1 MEKCIYKNKVL
12 VNDQNTSNY
21 KIDTNKIDKLDD
33 LFVIKGDKIAYKE
46 PYLYILEKKESQCN
60 NTTEQWQ
67 KWFTTSYYYLGNKD
81 GRRKIDE
88 NSKTRQI
95 NLCYKECSN
104 NSILNKDEICENVE
118 TFEKG
123 KYNNYLPYDPLA
135 IICILGSHSNNI
147 INHSNIL
154 KTTGT
159 SNIYDGNHIPEG
171 NYYHTIK
178 NAKID
183 NDNLK
188 INENIRNNILTD
200 IKVQTIKSVTN
211 TSNSPLKIIIDDTT
225 KAYKMLEKYIQD
237 TIENE
242 EQNELNIKTIIKNE
256 VNKFFILFDKRDELY
271 INYLK
276 KLKDG
281 TRYKRIEYA
290 KNVAEIIKNIE
301 GFNISTMIPN
311 STADNENIK
320 KYYLNY
326 LFQYC
331 IYIYF
336 DKKNIIPNRFLN
348 FGIYEKI
355 YLLTDRANPD
365 IAIVSQNTKP
375 KDIKTYNPI
384 SVKIETKEKNMF
396 DEYLNVYGLYISF
409 ITTYPIILIA
419 ILILFMI
426 IYILHLFNI
435 IYYLTFVINYIY
447 LIIIWLIY
455 ILIIAICCNSWI
467 IGGITYSI
475 AAIYNT
481 SKSLYTFV
489 SYVLYF
495 LKYFIIIYL
504 IYLVITNQI
513 NYIYDLIMFM
523 VDTIIVIGYSLL
535 ISAYNIIFNT
545 NTESIFIKIFIIYVI
560 IMSYIFYKVWFNF
573 DIDMILKIETK
584 TSTNDN
590 TTSTNDNT
598 TSTNDNTTSTNDNT
612 TSTASIKPISDPIS
626 EHRNINTILYS
637 DSVDAADIALQ
648 RVNLYKYKYFIN
660 LYEGAY
666 KFYTDKVSDLDKERE
681 KNYIYKNNTTEIYN
695 EDYKRDRRRI
705 EENRKTIANKNI
717 EKFDEFKKNIE
728 KEEEAKKA
736 KRAAEEELQKTR
748 DKLKELKIEKLKN
761 TFNKEKNS
769 FIEKEIEM
777 VKEKEKEDKQE
788 LDKIKEETERLRKLL
803 QKN

>member
-12 VNDQNTSNY
+12 VNVPNTSTY

-33 LFVIKGDKIAYKE
+33 LFVINDNKIAYKE
-46 PYLYILEKKESQCN
+46 PYLYILEKNESQCN

-88 NSKTRQI
+88 NAKTREI

-104 NSILNKDEICENVE
+104 NSILNKDEICENIE

-135 IICILGSHSNNI
+135 IICILGSHNSNI

-154 KTTGT
+154 ETTDIA
-159 SNIYDGNHIPEG
+159 NIYKGDYIPEG

-225 KAYKMLEKYIQD
+225 KAYNILEKYIED
-237 TIENE
+237 TFHNE

-281 TRYKRIEYA
+281 TRYKRIEYV

-311 STADNENIK
+311 STADNENKK

-331 IYIYF
+331 VYIYF

-348 FGIYEKI
+348 FGIYEKN

-365 IAIVSQNTKP
+365 IAIVSLNIKP
-375 KDIKTYNPI
+375 EVKTYNPI

-467 IGGITYSI
+467 IGGITSII

-523 VDTIIVIGYSLL
+523 VDTIVVIGYSLL

-545 NTESIFIKIFIIYVI
+545 NIESIFIKIFIIYVI

-590 TTSTNDNT
+590 TTST
-598 TSTNDNTTSTNDNT
+598 
-612 TSTASIKPISDPIS
+612 ASINPIS

-637 DSVDAADIALQ
+637 DSGDAVDIALQ

-666 KFYTDKVSDLDKERE
+666 KFYTDKVSYLDDERK
-681 KNYIYKNNTTEIYN
+681 KNYIYKNNPTEKDN
-695 EDYKRDRRRI
+695 SDYKRHKDGI
-705 EENRKTIANKNI
+705 EEYGNKIADKNI
-717 EKFDEFKKNIE
+717 EKFKKNIE
-728 KEEEAKKA
+728 KEEEAKKE
-736 KRAAEEELQKTR
+736 KRDAEEELQKTR

-761 TFNKEKNS
+761 TFNKENKS

>member
-12 VNDQNTSNY
+12 VNVPNTSTY

-33 LFVIKGDKIAYKE
+33 LFVINDNKIAYKE
-46 PYLYILEKKESQCN
+46 PYLYILEKNESQCN

-88 NSKTRQI
+88 NAKTREI

-104 NSILNKDEICENVE
+104 NSILNKDEICENIE

-147 INHSNIL
+147 INRGNIL
-154 KTTGT
+154 GTTDT
-159 SNIYDGNHIPEG
+159 ANIYEGNHTPEG
-171 NYYHTIK
+171 NYYHTIQNA

-183 NDNLK
+183 NYNLK
-188 INENIRNNILTD
+188 INGNIQNAILND
-200 IKVQTIKSVTN
+200 INGKIIKDLTEINSP
-211 TSNSPLKIIIDDTT
+211 NSPLKIIIVDTT
-225 KAYKMLEKYIQD
+225 KAYKILEKYIQD

-276 KLKDG
+276 KLKDN
-281 TRYKRIEYA
+281 THYKRIEYA

-311 STADNENIK
+311 SPNSPNSTADNENIK

-331 IYIYF
+331 VYIYF

-348 FGIYEKI
+348 FGIYEKN
-355 YLLTDRANPD
+355 YLLTGRTNPD
-365 IAIVSQNTKP
+365 IAIENKSTTQDK
-375 KDIKTYNPI
+375 IKTYNPI

-396 DEYLNVYGLYISF
+396 DEYLNVYELYISF

-419 ILILFMI
+419 ILILFMF
-426 IYILHLFNI
+426 IYILHKFNI

-467 IGGITYSI
+467 IGSITSII

-495 LKYFIIIYL
+495 LKYFIIIYF

-513 NYIYDLIMFM
+513 NHIYDLIMFM

-545 NTESIFIKIFIIYVI
+545 NTESILIKIFIIYVI

-573 DIDMILKIETK
+573 DIDMILDIKP
-584 TSTNDN
+584 
-590 TTSTNDNT
+590 
-598 TSTNDNTTSTNDNT
+598 TTSTNDNT
-612 TSTASIKPISDPIS
+612 TSTASIKPIS

-660 LYEGAY
+660 LYKGAY
-666 KFYTDKVSDLDKERE
+666 KFYTDKVSYLDKERE
-681 KNYIYKNNTTEIYN
+681 KNPTEIDN
-695 EDYKRDRRRI
+695 GDYKRHKDGI
-705 EENRKTIANKNI
+705 EEYGKAIADKNI
-717 EKFDEFKKNIE
+717 EKLEIFEKNIE
-728 KEEEAKKA
+728 DEKTAKEE
-736 KRAAEEELQKTR
+736 KRAAEEELQKNR

-761 TFNKEKNS
+761 TFNNEKKSIIKEKLKN
-769 FIEKEIEM
+769 IEEE
-777 VKEKEKEDKQE
+777 EKNRYQILENNKK
-788 LDKIKEETERLRKLL
+788 ETERLRILL

>member
-12 VNDQNTSNY
+12 VNVPNTSTY

-33 LFVIKGDKIAYKE
+33 LFVINDNKIAYKE
-46 PYLYILEKKESQCN
+46 PYLYILEKIESQCN

-88 NSKTRQI
+88 NAKTREI

-104 NSILNKDEICENVE
+104 NSILNKDEICENIE

-135 IICILGSHSNNI
+135 IICILGSHNSNI

-154 KTTGT
+154 ETTDIA
-159 SNIYDGNHIPEG
+159 NIYKGDYIPEG

-188 INENIRNNILTD
+188 INENIRNAILSD
-200 IKVQTIKSVTN
+200 IKAKTINGITE
-211 TSNSPLKIIIDDTT
+211 TNSPLKIIIVDTT
-225 KAYKMLEKYIQD
+225 KAYKILEKYIED
-237 TIENE
+237 TIQNE

-281 TRYKRIEYA
+281 THYKRIEYA

-301 GFNISTMIPN
+301 GFNEKNMTPDSTYKI
-311 STADNENIK
+311 

-331 IYIYF
+331 VYIYF

-348 FGIYEKI
+348 FGIYEKN

-365 IAIVSQNTKP
+365 IAIVSLNIKP
-375 KDIKTYNPI
+375 EVKTYNPI

-467 IGGITYSI
+467 IGGITSII

-523 VDTIIVIGYSLL
+523 VDTIVVIGYSLL

-545 NTESIFIKIFIIYVI
+545 NTESILIKIFIIYVI

-573 DIDMILKIETK
+573 DIDMILKIET
-584 TSTNDN
+584 
-590 TTSTNDNT
+590 
-598 TSTNDNTTSTNDNT
+598 TTSTNDNT
-612 TSTASIKPISDPIS
+612 TSTASINPIS

-637 DSVDAADIALQ
+637 DSGDAVDIALQ

-666 KFYTDKVSDLDKERE
+666 KFYTDKVSYLDDERK
-681 KNYIYKNNTTEIYN
+681 KNYIYKNNPTEKDN
-695 EDYKRDRRRI
+695 SDYKRHKDGI
-705 EENRKTIANKNI
+705 EEYGNKIADKNI
-717 EKFDEFKKNIE
+717 EKFKKNIE
-728 KEEEAKKA
+728 KEEEAKKE
-736 KRAAEEELQKTR
+736 KRDAEEELQKTR

-761 TFNKEKNS
+761 TFNKENKS

-777 VKEKEKEDKQE
+777 VKEKEKEDKQK
-788 LDKIKEETERLRKLL
+788 LDKMKEETERLRKLL

>member
-12 VNDQNTSNY
+12 VNVPNTSTY

-88 NSKTRQI
+88 NAKTREI

-104 NSILNKDEICENVE
+104 NSILNKDEICENIE

-135 IICILGSHSNNI
+135 IICILGSHNSNI

-154 KTTGT
+154 ETTDIA
-159 SNIYDGNHIPEG
+159 NIYKGDYIPEG

-188 INENIRNNILTD
+188 INENIRNAILSD
-200 IKVQTIKSVTN
+200 IKAKTINGITE
-211 TSNSPLKIIIDDTT
+211 TNSPLKIIIVDTT
-225 KAYKMLEKYIQD
+225 KAYKILEKYIED
-237 TIENE
+237 TIQNE

-281 TRYKRIEYA
+281 THYKRIEYA

-301 GFNISTMIPN
+301 GFNEKNMTPDSTYKI
-311 STADNENIK
+311 

-331 IYIYF
+331 VYIYF

-348 FGIYEKI
+348 FGIYEKN

-365 IAIVSQNTKP
+365 IAIVSLNIKP
-375 KDIKTYNPI
+375 EVKTYNPI

-523 VDTIIVIGYSLL
+523 VDTIVVIGYSLL

-545 NTESIFIKIFIIYVI
+545 NTESILIKIFIIYVI

-573 DIDMILKIETK
+573 DIDMILKIET
-584 TSTNDN
+584 
-590 TTSTNDNT
+590 
-598 TSTNDNTTSTNDNT
+598 TTSTNDNT
-612 TSTASIKPISDPIS
+612 TSTASINPIS

-666 KFYTDKVSDLDKERE
+666 KFYTDKVSDLDKERRNNYKINPKEIDNE
-681 KNYIYKNNTTEIYN
+681 KYIGHIIE
-695 EDYKRDRRRI
+695 I
-705 EENRKTIANKNI
+705 EENRKAIAQNNIIKLNEFEKNI
-717 EKFDEFKKNIE
+717 EDEKT
-728 KEEEAKKA
+728 AKKE
-736 KRAAEEELQKTR
+736 KRDAEEELQKTR
-748 DKLKELKIEKLKN
+748 DKLKELKIEKY
-761 TFNKEKNS
+761 F
-769 FIEKEIEM
+769 
-777 VKEKEKEDKQE
+777 
-788 LDKIKEETERLRKLL
+788 
-803 QKN
+803 

>member
-1 MEKCIYKNKVL
+1 MEKCIYNNKVL
-12 VNDQNTSNY
+12 VNGPNTSTY

-46 PYLYILEKKESQCN
+46 PDLYILEKKGSQCN

-88 NSKTRQI
+88 NAKTRQI

-225 KAYKMLEKYIQD
+225 KAYNILEKYIED
-237 TIENE
+237 TFHNE

-256 VNKFFILFDKRDELY
+256 VNKFYILFDKRDELY

-281 TRYKRIEYA
+281 TRYKRIEYV

-311 STADNENIK
+311 STADNENKK

-331 IYIYF
+331 VYIYF

-348 FGIYEKI
+348 FGIYEKN

-365 IAIVSQNTKP
+365 IAIVSLNIKP
-375 KDIKTYNPI
+375 EVKTYNPI

-523 VDTIIVIGYSLL
+523 VDTIVVIGYSLL

-545 NTESIFIKIFIIYVI
+545 NIESIFIKIFIIYVI

-573 DIDMILKIETK
+573 DIDMILNIEPT

-598 TSTNDNTTSTNDNT
+598 TSTNDNTTSTN
-612 TSTASIKPISDPIS
+612 SIKPISDPIS

-666 KFYTDKVSDLDKERE
+666 KFYTDKVSDLDKERRNNYKINPKEIDNE
-681 KNYIYKNNTTEIYN
+681 KYIGHIIE
-695 EDYKRDRRRI
+695 I
-705 EENRKTIANKNI
+705 EENRKAIAQNNIIKLNEFEKNI
-717 EKFDEFKKNIE
+717 EDEKT
-728 KEEEAKKA
+728 AKKE
-736 KRAAEEELQKTR
+736 KRDAEEELQKTR

-761 TFNKEKNS
+761 TFNKENKS

>member
-1 MEKCIYKNKVL
+1 MEKCIYNNKVL
-12 VNDQNTSNY
+12 VNGPNTSTY

-46 PYLYILEKKESQCN
+46 PDLYILEKKGSQCN

-88 NSKTRQI
+88 NAKTRQI

-104 NSILNKDEICENVE
+104 NSILNKDELCENVE

-188 INENIRNNILTD
+188 INENIRNAILSD
-200 IKVQTIKSVTN
+200 IKAKTINGITE
-211 TSNSPLKIIIDDTT
+211 TNSPLKIIIVDTT
-225 KAYKMLEKYIQD
+225 KAYKILEKYIED
-237 TIENE
+237 TIQNE

-281 TRYKRIEYA
+281 THYKRIEYA

-301 GFNISTMIPN
+301 GFNEKTMKPN
-311 STADNENIK
+311 STDLKDQI

-331 IYIYF
+331 VYIYF

-348 FGIYEKI
+348 FGIYEKN

-365 IAIVSQNTKP
+365 IAIVSLNIKP
-375 KDIKTYNPI
+375 EVKTYNPI

-467 IGGITYSI
+467 IGGITSII

-495 LKYFIIIYL
+495 LKYFIIIYF

-523 VDTIIVIGYSLL
+523 VDTIVVIGYSLL

-545 NTESIFIKIFIIYVI
+545 NIESIFIKIFIIYVI

-598 TSTNDNTTSTNDNT
+598 TSTNDNTTST
-612 TSTASIKPISDPIS
+612 ASINPIS

-666 KFYTDKVSDLDKERE
+666 KFYTDKVSYLDDERK
-681 KNYIYKNNTTEIYN
+681 KNYNNKHNTKEIDN
-695 EDYKRDRRRI
+695 EDYERDRRRI
-705 EENRKTIANKNI
+705 EENGKKIADKNI
-717 EKFDEFKKNIE
+717 EKFDEFKNNIE
-728 KEEEAKKA
+728 REEEAKKA

-769 FIEKEIEM
+769 II
-777 VKEKEKEDKQE
+777 KEKLKNIEEEEKNRYQILKNN
-788 LDKIKEETERLRKLL
+788 KKESERLRIS
-803 QKN
+803 QQ

>member
-12 VNDQNTSNY
+12 VNVPNTSTY

-33 LFVIKGDKIAYKE
+33 LFVINDNKIAYKE
-46 PYLYILEKKESQCN
+46 PYLYILEKNESQCN

-88 NSKTRQI
+88 NAKTREI

-104 NSILNKDEICENVE
+104 NSILNKDEICENIE

-135 IICILGSHSNNI
+135 IICILGSHNCNI

-154 KTTGT
+154 ETTDIA
-159 SNIYDGNHIPEG
+159 NIYKGDYIPEG

-188 INENIRNNILTD
+188 INENIRNAILSD
-200 IKVQTIKSVTN
+200 IKAKTINGITE
-211 TSNSPLKIIIDDTT
+211 TNSPLKIIIVDTT
-225 KAYKMLEKYIQD
+225 KAYKILEKYIED
-237 TIENE
+237 TIQNE

-301 GFNISTMIPN
+301 GFNEKNMTPDSTYKI
-311 STADNENIK
+311 

-331 IYIYF
+331 VYIYF

-348 FGIYEKI
+348 FGIYEKN

-365 IAIVSQNTKP
+365 IAIVSLNIKP
-375 KDIKTYNPI
+375 EVKTYNPI

-467 IGGITYSI
+467 IGGITSII
-475 AAIYNT
+475 AAIYST

-495 LKYFIIIYL
+495 LKYFIIIYF

-523 VDTIIVIGYSLL
+523 VDTIVVIGYSLL

-545 NTESIFIKIFIIYVI
+545 NTESILIKIFIIYVI

-573 DIDMILKIETK
+573 DIDMILNIETK

-590 TTSTNDNT
+590 TTST
-598 TSTNDNTTSTNDNT
+598 
-612 TSTASIKPISDPIS
+612 ASINPIS

-666 KFYTDKVSDLDKERE
+666 KFYTDKVSYLDDERK
-681 KNYIYKNNTTEIYN
+681 KNYIYKNNPTEKDN
-695 EDYKRDRRRI
+695 SDYKRHKDGI
-705 EENRKTIANKNI
+705 EEYGNKIADKNI
-717 EKFDEFKKNIE
+717 EKFKKNIE
-728 KEEEAKKA
+728 KEEEAKKE
-736 KRAAEEELQKTR
+736 KRDAEEELQKTR

-761 TFNKEKNS
+761 TFNKENKS

-777 VKEKEKEDKQE
+777 VKEKEKEDKQK
-788 LDKIKEETERLRKLL
+788 LDKMKEETERLRKLL

>member
-12 VNDQNTSNY
+12 VNVPNTSTY

-33 LFVIKGDKIAYKE
+33 LFVINDNKIAYKE
-46 PYLYILEKKESQCN
+46 PYLYILEKIESQCN

-135 IICILGSHSNNI
+135 IICILGSHNCNI

-154 KTTGT
+154 ETTDIA
-159 SNIYDGNHIPEG
+159 NIYKGDYIPEG

-188 INENIRNNILTD
+188 INENIRNAILSD
-200 IKVQTIKSVTN
+200 IKAKTINGITE
-211 TSNSPLKIIIDDTT
+211 TNSPLKIIIVDTT
-225 KAYKMLEKYIQD
+225 KAYKILEKYIED
-237 TIENE
+237 TIQNE

-281 TRYKRIEYA
+281 THYKRIEYA

-301 GFNISTMIPN
+301 GFNEKNMTPDSTYKI
-311 STADNENIK
+311 

-331 IYIYF
+331 VYIYF

-348 FGIYEKI
+348 FGIYEKN

-365 IAIVSQNTKP
+365 IAIVSLNIKP
-375 KDIKTYNPI
+375 EVKTYNPI

-447 LIIIWLIY
+447 LIIILLIY

-467 IGGITYSI
+467 IGGITSII

-523 VDTIIVIGYSLL
+523 VDTIVVIGYSLL

-545 NTESIFIKIFIIYVI
+545 NTESILIKIFIIYVI

-573 DIDMILKIETK
+573 DIDMILNIETK

-590 TTSTNDNT
+590 TTST
-598 TSTNDNTTSTNDNT
+598 
-612 TSTASIKPISDPIS
+612 ASINPIS

-666 KFYTDKVSDLDKERE
+666 KFYTDKVSYLDDERK
-681 KNYIYKNNTTEIYN
+681 KNYIYKNNPTEKDN
-695 EDYKRDRRRI
+695 SDYKRHKDGI
-705 EENRKTIANKNI
+705 EEYGNKIADKNI
-717 EKFDEFKKNIE
+717 EKFKKNIE
-728 KEEEAKKA
+728 KEEEAKKE
-736 KRAAEEELQKTR
+736 KRDAEEELQKTR

-761 TFNKEKNS
+761 TFNKENKS

-777 VKEKEKEDKQE
+777 VKEKEKEDKQK
-788 LDKIKEETERLRKLL
+788 LDKMKEETERLRKLL

>member
-12 VNDQNTSNY
+12 VNVPNTSTY

-33 LFVIKGDKIAYKE
+33 LFIIKGNKIEYKE
-46 PYLYILEKKESQCN
+46 PYLYILEKKKSQCN

-88 NSKTRQI
+88 NAKTREI

-104 NSILNKDEICENVE
+104 NSILNKDEICENIE

-135 IICILGSHSNNI
+135 IICILGSHNSNI

-154 KTTGT
+154 EKTDIA
-159 SNIYDGNHIPEG
+159 NIYKGDYIPEG

-178 NAKID
+178 NANID

-188 INENIRNNILTD
+188 INENIRNAILSD
-200 IKVQTIKSVTN
+200 IKAKTIKGFTETN
-211 TSNSPLKIIIDDTT
+211 SPNSPLKIIIYDTT
-225 KAYKMLEKYIQD
+225 KAYKILEKYIED
-237 TIENE
+237 TFLNE
-242 EQNELNIKTIIKNE
+242 EENELNIKTIIKNE
-256 VNKFFILFDKRDELY
+256 VNKFYILFDKRDELY

-281 TRYKRIEYA
+281 THYKRIEYA

-301 GFNISTMIPN
+301 GFNEGTMRLDSTDRTDKI
-311 STADNENIK
+311 

-331 IYIYF
+331 VYIYF

-348 FGIYEKI
+348 FGIYEKN

-365 IAIVSQNTKP
+365 IAIVSLNIKP
-375 KDIKTYNPI
+375 EVKTYNPI

-467 IGGITYSI
+467 IGGITYII

-523 VDTIIVIGYSLL
+523 VDTIVVIGYSLL

-545 NTESIFIKIFIIYVI
+545 NIESIFIKIFIIYVI

-598 TSTNDNTTSTNDNT
+598 TST
-612 TSTASIKPISDPIS
+612 ASINPIS

-666 KFYTDKVSDLDKERE
+666 KFYTDKVSYLDEERE
-681 KNYIYKNNTTEIYN
+681 KNYIYKNNTEEIDNRY
-695 EDYKRDRRRI
+695 YKKDRKRI
-705 EENRKTIANKNI
+705 EENGNAIANKNI
-717 EKFDEFKKNIE
+717 EKFKEFKENIE
-728 KEEEAKKA
+728 NERLAKEAK
-736 KRAAEEELQKTR
+736 RDAEEELQKTR

>member
-12 VNDQNTSNY
+12 VNVPNTSTY

-33 LFVIKGDKIAYKE
+33 LFVINDNKIAYKE

-95 NLCYKECSN
+95 NLLCYKECSN
-104 NSILNKDEICENVE
+104 NSILNKDEICENIE

-135 IICILGSHSNNI
+135 IICILGSHGNNI
-147 INHSNIL
+147 INRGNIL
-154 KTTGT
+154 GTTDT
-159 SNIYDGNHIPEG
+159 ANIYEGNHTPEG
-171 NYYHTIK
+171 NYYHTIQNA

-183 NDNLK
+183 NYNLK
-188 INENIRNNILTD
+188 INGNIQNAILND
-200 IKVQTIKSVTN
+200 INAKTIKNFTE
-211 TSNSPLKIIIDDTT
+211 TNSPLKIIIDDTT
-225 KAYKMLEKYIQD
+225 KAYKILEKYIQD

-281 TRYKRIEYA
+281 THYKRIEYA

-301 GFNISTMIPN
+301 GFDIITMIPN
-311 STADNENIK
+311 STADKENIK

-331 IYIYF
+331 VYIYF

-348 FGIYEKI
+348 FGIYEKN
-355 YLLTDRANPD
+355 YLLTGRTNPD
-365 IAIVSQNTKP
+365 IAIENKSTTQDK
-375 KDIKTYNPI
+375 IKTYNPI

-396 DEYLNVYGLYISF
+396 DEYLNVYELYISF

-467 IGGITYSI
+467 IGGITYII

-481 SKSLYTFV
+481 SKSLYTFI

-495 LKYFIIIYL
+495 LKYFIIIYF

-523 VDTIIVIGYSLL
+523 VDTIVVIGYSLL

-545 NTESIFIKIFIIYVI
+545 NTKSILIKIFIIYVI

-598 TSTNDNTTSTNDNT
+598 TST
-612 TSTASIKPISDPIS
+612 ASINPIS

-666 KFYTDKVSDLDKERE
+666 KFYTDKVSYLDDERK

-695 EDYKRDRRRI
+695 EDYKRDI
-705 EENRKTIANKNI
+705 EKIENYGNKIEYKNI

-728 KEEEAKKA
+728 KEGLAKEA

-769 FIEKEIEM
+769 II
-777 VKEKEKEDKQE
+777 KEKLKNIEEEEKNRYQILKNN
-788 LDKIKEETERLRKLL
+788 KKESERLRIS
-803 QKN
+803 QQ

>member
-12 VNDQNTSNY
+12 VNVPNTSTY

-33 LFVIKGDKIAYKE
+33 LFVINDNKIAYKE
-46 PYLYILEKKESQCN
+46 PYLYILEKNESQCN

-104 NSILNKDEICENVE
+104 NSILNKDEICENIE

-188 INENIRNNILTD
+188 INENIRNAILSD
-200 IKVQTIKSVTN
+200 IKAKTINGITE
-211 TSNSPLKIIIDDTT
+211 TNSPLKIIIVDTT
-225 KAYKMLEKYIQD
+225 KAYKILEKYIED
-237 TIENE
+237 TIQNE

-281 TRYKRIEYA
+281 THYKRIEYA

-301 GFNISTMIPN
+301 GFNEKNMTPDSTYKI
-311 STADNENIK
+311 

-331 IYIYF
+331 VYIYF

-348 FGIYEKI
+348 FGIYEKN

-365 IAIVSQNTKP
+365 IAIVSLNIKP
-375 KDIKTYNPI
+375 EVKTYNPI

-409 ITTYPIILIA
+409 IT
-419 ILILFMI
+419 MI
-426 IYILHLFNI
+426 
-435 IYYLTFVINYIY
+435 
-447 LIIIWLIY
+447 
-455 ILIIAICCNSWI
+455 
-467 IGGITYSI
+467 
-475 AAIYNT
+475 
-481 SKSLYTFV
+481 
-489 SYVLYF
+489 
-495 LKYFIIIYL
+495 
-504 IYLVITNQI
+504 
-513 NYIYDLIMFM
+513 
-523 VDTIIVIGYSLL
+523 
-535 ISAYNIIFNT
+535 
-545 NTESIFIKIFIIYVI
+545 
-560 IMSYIFYKVWFNF
+560 
-573 DIDMILKIETK
+573 
-584 TSTNDN
+584 
-590 TTSTNDNT
+590 
-598 TSTNDNTTSTNDNT
+598 
-612 TSTASIKPISDPIS
+612 
-626 EHRNINTILYS
+626 
-637 DSVDAADIALQ
+637 
-648 RVNLYKYKYFIN
+648 
-660 LYEGAY
+660 
-666 KFYTDKVSDLDKERE
+666 
-681 KNYIYKNNTTEIYN
+681 
-695 EDYKRDRRRI
+695 
-705 EENRKTIANKNI
+705 
-717 EKFDEFKKNIE
+717 
-728 KEEEAKKA
+728 
-736 KRAAEEELQKTR
+736 
-748 DKLKELKIEKLKN
+748 
-761 TFNKEKNS
+761 
-769 FIEKEIEM
+769 
-777 VKEKEKEDKQE
+777 
-788 LDKIKEETERLRKLL
+788 
-803 QKN
+803 

>member
-12 VNDQNTSNY
+12 VNVPNTSTY

-33 LFVIKGDKIAYKE
+33 LFVINDNKIAYKE
-46 PYLYILEKKESQCN
+46 PYLYILEKNESQCN

-88 NSKTRQI
+88 NAKTREI

-104 NSILNKDEICENVE
+104 NSILNKDEICENIE

-135 IICILGSHSNNI
+135 IICILGSHNCNI

-154 KTTGT
+154 ETTDIA
-159 SNIYDGNHIPEG
+159 NIYKGDYIPEG

-188 INENIRNNILTD
+188 INENIRNAILSD
-200 IKVQTIKSVTN
+200 IKAKTINGITE
-211 TSNSPLKIIIDDTT
+211 TNSPLKIIIVDTT
-225 KAYKMLEKYIQD
+225 KAYKILEKYIED
-237 TIENE
+237 TIQNE

-281 TRYKRIEYA
+281 THYKRIEYA

-301 GFNISTMIPN
+301 GFNEKNMTPDSTYKI
-311 STADNENIK
+311 

-331 IYIYF
+331 VYIYF

-348 FGIYEKI
+348 FGIYEKN

-365 IAIVSQNTKP
+365 IAIVSLNIKP
-375 KDIKTYNPI
+375 EVKTYNPI

-467 IGGITYSI
+467 IGGITSII
-475 AAIYNT
+475 AAIYST

-495 LKYFIIIYL
+495 LKYFIIIYF

-523 VDTIIVIGYSLL
+523 VDTIVVIGYSLL

-545 NTESIFIKIFIIYVI
+545 NTESILIKIFIIYVI

-573 DIDMILKIETK
+573 DIDMILNIETK

-590 TTSTNDNT
+590 TTST
-598 TSTNDNTTSTNDNT
+598 
-612 TSTASIKPISDPIS
+612 ASINPIS

-666 KFYTDKVSDLDKERE
+666 KFYTDKVSYLDDERK
-681 KNYIYKNNTTEIYN
+681 KNYIYKNNPTEKDN
-695 EDYKRDRRRI
+695 SDYKRHKDGI
-705 EENRKTIANKNI
+705 EEYGNKIADKNI
-717 EKFDEFKKNIE
+717 EKFKKNIE
-728 KEEEAKKA
+728 KEEEAKK
-736 KRAAEEELQKTR
+736 
-748 DKLKELKIEKLKN
+748 
-761 TFNKEKNS
+761 EKN
-769 FIEKEIEM
+769 
-777 VKEKEKEDKQE
+777 
-788 LDKIKEETERLRKLL
+788 
-803 QKN
+803 

>member
-12 VNDQNTSNY
+12 VNVPNTSTY

-33 LFVIKGDKIAYKE
+33 LFVINDNKIAYKE
-46 PYLYILEKKESQCN
+46 PYLYILEKNESQCN

-88 NSKTRQI
+88 NAKTREI

-104 NSILNKDEICENVE
+104 NSILNKDEICENIE

-135 IICILGSHSNNI
+135 IICILGSHNCNI

-154 KTTGT
+154 ETTDIA
-159 SNIYDGNHIPEG
+159 NIYKGDYIPEG

-188 INENIRNNILTD
+188 INENIRNAILSD
-200 IKVQTIKSVTN
+200 IKAKTINGITE
-211 TSNSPLKIIIDDTT
+211 TNSPLKIIIVDTT
-225 KAYKMLEKYIQD
+225 KAYKILEKYIED
-237 TIENE
+237 TIQNE

-281 TRYKRIEYA
+281 THYKRIEYA

-301 GFNISTMIPN
+301 GFNEKNMTPDSTYKI
-311 STADNENIK
+311 

-331 IYIYF
+331 VYIYF

-348 FGIYEKI
+348 FGIYEKN

-365 IAIVSQNTKP
+365 IAIVSLNIKP
-375 KDIKTYNPI
+375 EVKTYNPI

-467 IGGITYSI
+467 IGGITSII

-495 LKYFIIIYL
+495 LKYFIIIYF

-523 VDTIIVIGYSLL
+523 VDTIVVIGYSLL

-545 NTESIFIKIFIIYVI
+545 NTESILIKIFIIYVI

-573 DIDMILKIETK
+573 DIDMILNIETK

-590 TTSTNDNT
+590 TTST
-598 TSTNDNTTSTNDNT
+598 
-612 TSTASIKPISDPIS
+612 ASINPIS

-666 KFYTDKVSDLDKERE
+666 KFYTDKVSYLDDERK
-681 KNYIYKNNTTEIYN
+681 KNYIYKNNPTEKDN
-695 EDYKRDRRRI
+695 SDYKRHKDGI
-705 EENRKTIANKNI
+705 EEYGNKIADKNI
-717 EKFDEFKKNIE
+717 EKFKKNIE
-728 KEEEAKKA
+728 KEEEAKK
-736 KRAAEEELQKTR
+736 
-748 DKLKELKIEKLKN
+748 
-761 TFNKEKNS
+761 EKN
-769 FIEKEIEM
+769 
-777 VKEKEKEDKQE
+777 
-788 LDKIKEETERLRKLL
+788 
-803 QKN
+803 

>member
-1 MEKCIYKNKVL
+1 MEKCIYNNKVL
-12 VNDQNTSNY
+12 VNVPNTSTY

-33 LFVIKGDKIAYKE
+33 LFVINDNKIAYKE
-46 PYLYILEKKESQCN
+46 PYLYILEKNESQCN

-88 NSKTRQI
+88 NAKTRQI

-104 NSILNKDEICENVE
+104 NSILNKDEICENIE

-147 INHSNIL
+147 INRGNIL
-154 KTTGT
+154 GTTDT
-159 SNIYDGNHIPEG
+159 ANIYEGNHTPEG
-171 NYYHTIK
+171 NYYHTIQNA

-183 NDNLK
+183 NYNLK
-188 INENIRNNILTD
+188 INGNIQNAILND
-200 IKVQTIKSVTN
+200 INGKIIKDLTEINSP
-211 TSNSPLKIIIDDTT
+211 NSPLKIIIVDTT
-225 KAYKMLEKYIQD
+225 KAYKILEKYIQD

-276 KLKDG
+276 KLKDN
-281 TRYKRIEYA
+281 THYKRIEYA

-301 GFNISTMIPN
+301 GFNIGTMIPNSPNSPN

-331 IYIYF
+331 VYIYF

-348 FGIYEKI
+348 FGIYEKN
-355 YLLTDRANPD
+355 YLLTGRTNPD
-365 IAIVSQNTKP
+365 IAIENKSTTQDK
-375 KDIKTYNPI
+375 IKTYNPI

-419 ILILFMI
+419 ILILFMF
-426 IYILHLFNI
+426 IYILHKFNI

-495 LKYFIIIYL
+495 LKYFIIIYF

-523 VDTIIVIGYSLL
+523 VDTIVVIGYSLL

-545 NTESIFIKIFIIYVI
+545 NIESIFIKIFIIYVI

-598 TSTNDNTTSTNDNT
+598 TST
-612 TSTASIKPISDPIS
+612 ASINPIS

-705 EENRKTIANKNI
+705 EENEKAIADKNI
-717 EKFDEFKKNIE
+717 EKLNEFKNNI
-728 KEEEAKKA
+728 KEEGLAKKA

-761 TFNKEKNS
+761 TFNKENKS

>member
-12 VNDQNTSNY
+12 VNVPNTSTY

-33 LFVIKGDKIAYKE
+33 LFVINDNKIAYKE
-46 PYLYILEKKESQCN
+46 PYLYILEKIESQCN

-88 NSKTRQI
+88 NAKTREI

-104 NSILNKDEICENVE
+104 NSILNKDEICENIE

-135 IICILGSHSNNI
+135 IICILGSHNSNI

-154 KTTGT
+154 ETTDIA
-159 SNIYDGNHIPEG
+159 NIYKGDYIPEG

-188 INENIRNNILTD
+188 INENIRNAILSD
-200 IKVQTIKSVTN
+200 IKAKTINGITE
-211 TSNSPLKIIIDDTT
+211 TNSPLKIIIVDTT
-225 KAYKMLEKYIQD
+225 KAYKILEKYIED
-237 TIENE
+237 TIQNE

-281 TRYKRIEYA
+281 THYKRIEYA

-301 GFNISTMIPN
+301 GFNEKNMTPDSTYKI
-311 STADNENIK
+311 

-331 IYIYF
+331 VYIYF

-348 FGIYEKI
+348 FGIYEKN

-365 IAIVSQNTKP
+365 IAIVSLNIKP
-375 KDIKTYNPI
+375 EVKTYNPI

-467 IGGITYSI
+467 IGGITSII

-523 VDTIIVIGYSLL
+523 VDTIVVIGYSLL

-545 NTESIFIKIFIIYVI
+545 NTESILIKIFIIYVI

-573 DIDMILKIETK
+573 DIDMILKIET
-584 TSTNDN
+584 
-590 TTSTNDNT
+590 
-598 TSTNDNTTSTNDNT
+598 TTSTNDNT
-612 TSTASIKPISDPIS
+612 TSTASINPIS

-666 KFYTDKVSDLDKERE
+666 KFYTDKVSYLDDERK
-681 KNYIYKNNTTEIYN
+681 KNYIYKNNPTEKDN
-695 EDYKRDRRRI
+695 SDYKRHKDGI
-705 EENRKTIANKNI
+705 EEYGNKIADKNI
-717 EKFDEFKKNIE
+717 EKFKKNIE
-728 KEEEAKKA
+728 KEEEAKKE
-736 KRAAEEELQKTR
+736 KRDAEEELQKTR

-761 TFNKEKNS
+761 TFNKENKS

-777 VKEKEKEDKQE
+777 VKEKEKEDKQK
-788 LDKIKEETERLRKLL
+788 LDKMKEETERLRKLL

>member
-12 VNDQNTSNY
+12 VNVPNTSTY

-33 LFVIKGDKIAYKE
+33 LFVINDNKIAYKE
-46 PYLYILEKKESQCN
+46 PYLYILEKNESQCN

-81 GRRKIDE
+81 
-88 NSKTRQI
+88 
-95 NLCYKECSN
+95 
-104 NSILNKDEICENVE
+104 EICENIE

-135 IICILGSHSNNI
+135 IICILGSHNSNI

-154 KTTGT
+154 ETTDIA
-159 SNIYDGNHIPEG
+159 NIYKGDYIPEG

-188 INENIRNNILTD
+188 INENIRNAILSD
-200 IKVQTIKSVTN
+200 IKAKTINGITE
-211 TSNSPLKIIIDDTT
+211 TNSPLKIIIVDTT
-225 KAYKMLEKYIQD
+225 KAYKILEKYIED
-237 TIENE
+237 TIQNE

-281 TRYKRIEYA
+281 THYKRIEYA

-301 GFNISTMIPN
+301 GFNEKNMTPDSTYKI
-311 STADNENIK
+311 

-331 IYIYF
+331 VYIYF

-348 FGIYEKI
+348 FGIYEKN

-365 IAIVSQNTKP
+365 IAIVSLNIKP
-375 KDIKTYNPI
+375 EVKTYNPI

-467 IGGITYSI
+467 IGGITSII

-495 LKYFIIIYL
+495 LKYFIIIYF
-504 IYLVITNQI
+504 IYLVLTNQVS
-513 NYIYDLIMFM
+513 YIYDLIMFM
-523 VDTIIVIGYSLL
+523 VDTIVVIGYSLL

-545 NTESIFIKIFIIYVI
+545 NTESILIKIFIIYVI

-573 DIDMILKIETK
+573 DIDMILKIET
-584 TSTNDN
+584 
-590 TTSTNDNT
+590 
-598 TSTNDNTTSTNDNT
+598 TTSTNDNT
-612 TSTASIKPISDPIS
+612 TSTASINPIS

-637 DSVDAADIALQ
+637 DSGDAVDIALQ

-666 KFYTDKVSDLDKERE
+666 KFYTDKVSYLDDERK
-681 KNYIYKNNTTEIYN
+681 KNYIYKNNPTEKDN
-695 EDYKRDRRRI
+695 SDYKRHKDGI
-705 EENRKTIANKNI
+705 EEYGNKIADKNI
-717 EKFDEFKKNIE
+717 EKFKKNIE
-728 KEEEAKKA
+728 KEEEAKKE
-736 KRAAEEELQKTR
+736 KRDAEEELQKTR

-761 TFNKEKNS
+761 TFNKENKS

-777 VKEKEKEDKQE
+777 VKEKEKEDKQK
-788 LDKIKEETERLRKLL
+788 LDKMKEETERLRKLL

>member
-12 VNDQNTSNY
+12 VNVPNTSTY

-33 LFVIKGDKIAYKE
+33 LFVINDNKIAYKE
-46 PYLYILEKKESQCN
+46 PYLYILEKNESQCN

-88 NSKTRQI
+88 NAKTREI

-104 NSILNKDEICENVE
+104 NSILNKDEICENIE

-135 IICILGSHSNNI
+135 IICILGSHNSNI

-154 KTTGT
+154 ETTDIA
-159 SNIYDGNHIPEG
+159 NIYKGDYIPEG

-188 INENIRNNILTD
+188 INENIRSAILSD
-200 IKVQTIKSVTN
+200 IKAKTINGITE
-211 TSNSPLKIIIDDTT
+211 TNSPLKIIIVDTT
-225 KAYKMLEKYIQD
+225 KAYKILEKYIED
-237 TIENE
+237 TIQNE

-281 TRYKRIEYA
+281 THYKRIEYA

-301 GFNISTMIPN
+301 GFNEKNMTPDSTYKI
-311 STADNENIK
+311 

-331 IYIYF
+331 VYIYF

-348 FGIYEKI
+348 FGIYEKN

-365 IAIVSQNTKP
+365 IAIVSLNIKP
-375 KDIKTYNPI
+375 EVKTYNPI

-467 IGGITYSI
+467 IGGITSII

-523 VDTIIVIGYSLL
+523 VDTIVVIGYSLL

-545 NTESIFIKIFIIYVI
+545 NTESILIKIFIIYVI

-573 DIDMILKIETK
+573 DIDMILKIET
-584 TSTNDN
+584 
-590 TTSTNDNT
+590 
-598 TSTNDNTTSTNDNT
+598 TTSTNDNT
-612 TSTASIKPISDPIS
+612 TSTASINPIS

-637 DSVDAADIALQ
+637 DSGDAVDIALQ

-666 KFYTDKVSDLDKERE
+666 KFYTDKVSYLDDERK
-681 KNYIYKNNTTEIYN
+681 KNYIYKNNPTEKDN
-695 EDYKRDRRRI
+695 SDYKRHKDGI
-705 EENRKTIANKNI
+705 EEYGNKIADKNI
-717 EKFDEFKKNIE
+717 EKFKKNIE
-728 KEEEAKKA
+728 KEEEAKKE
-736 KRAAEEELQKTR
+736 KRDAEEELQKTR

-761 TFNKEKNS
+761 TFNKENKS

-777 VKEKEKEDKQE
+777 VKEKEKEDKQK
-788 LDKIKEETERLRKLL
+788 LDKMKEETERLRKLL

>member
-12 VNDQNTSNY
+12 VNIPNTSTY

-46 PYLYILEKKESQCN
+46 PDLYILEKKGSQCN

-88 NSKTRQI
+88 NAKTRQI
-95 NLCYKECSN
+95 NLLCYKECSN
-104 NSILNKDEICENVE
+104 NFILNKDEICENIE

-135 IICILGSHSNNI
+135 IICILGSHNSNI

-154 KTTGT
+154 ETTDIT
-159 SNIYDGNHIPEG
+159 NIYKGDYIPGG

-178 NAKID
+178 NANID

-188 INENIRNNILTD
+188 INENIRNAILSNIHGID
-200 IKVQTIKSVTN
+200 IKVLTET
-211 TSNSPLKIIIDDTT
+211 NSPLKIIKDDTT
-225 KAYKMLEKYIQD
+225 KAYNILEKYIED
-237 TIENE
+237 TFHNE

-256 VNKFFILFDKRDELY
+256 VNKFYILFDKRDELY

-301 GFNISTMIPN
+301 GFNEGTMSLDSTD
-311 STADNENIK
+311 STDKI

-331 IYIYF
+331 VYIYF

-348 FGIYEKI
+348 FGIYEKN
-355 YLLTDRANPD
+355 YLLTDRTNPD
-365 IAIVSQNTKP
+365 IAIVNKNTKTEV
-375 KDIKTYNPI
+375 KTYNPI

-467 IGGITYSI
+467 IGGITYII

-481 SKSLYTFV
+481 SKSLYTFI

-495 LKYFIIIYL
+495 LKYFIIIYF

-523 VDTIIVIGYSLL
+523 VDTIVVIGYSLL

-545 NTESIFIKIFIIYVI
+545 NTKSILIKIFIIYVI

-590 TTSTNDNT
+590 TTST
-598 TSTNDNTTSTNDNT
+598 
-612 TSTASIKPISDPIS
+612 ASINPIS

-717 EKFDEFKKNIE
+717 EKLEIFKNNIKNE
-728 KEEEAKKA
+728 GLAKEA

-761 TFNKEKNS
+761 TFNKENKS

-803 QKN
+803 LKN

>member
-12 VNDQNTSNY
+12 VNIPNTSTY

-33 LFVIKGDKIAYKE
+33 LFIINDNKIAYKE
-46 PYLYILEKKESQCN
+46 PYFYILEKKESQCN

-88 NSKTRQI
+88 NAKTRQI
-95 NLCYKECSN
+95 NLLCYKECSN
-104 NSILNKDEICENVE
+104 NSILNKDEICENIE

-135 IICILGSHSNNI
+135 IICILGSHNSNI

-154 KTTGT
+154 ETTDIA
-159 SNIYDGNHIPEG
+159 NIYKGDYIPEG

-178 NAKID
+178 NANID

-188 INENIRNNILTD
+188 INENIRNAILSD

-225 KAYKMLEKYIQD
+225 KAYNILEKYIED
-237 TIENE
+237 TFHNE

-256 VNKFFILFDKRDELY
+256 VNKFYILFDKRDELY

-281 TRYKRIEYA
+281 TRYKRIEYV

-311 STADNENIK
+311 STADNENKK

-331 IYIYF
+331 VYIYF

-348 FGIYEKI
+348 FGIYEKN
-355 YLLTDRANPD
+355 YLLADRINPD
-365 IAIVSQNTKP
+365 IAIVSLNIKP
-375 KDIKTYNPI
+375 EVKTYNPI

-467 IGGITYSI
+467 IGSITSII

-495 LKYFIIIYL
+495 LKYFIIIYF

-523 VDTIIVIGYSLL
+523 VDTIVVIGYSLL

-545 NTESIFIKIFIIYVI
+545 NIESIFIKIFIIYVI

-590 TTSTNDNT
+590 TTST
-598 TSTNDNTTSTNDNT
+598 
-612 TSTASIKPISDPIS
+612 ASINPIS

-666 KFYTDKVSDLDKERE
+666 KFYTDKVSYLDDERK
-681 KNYIYKNNTTEIYN
+681 KNYNNKHNTKEIDN
-695 EDYKRDRRRI
+695 EDYERDRRRI
-705 EENRKTIANKNI
+705 EENGKKIADKNI
-717 EKFDEFKKNIE
+717 EKFDEFKNNIE
-728 KEEEAKKA
+728 REEEAKKA

-761 TFNKEKNS
+761 TFNKENKS

>member
-1 MEKCIYKNKVL
+1 MEKCIYNNKVL
-12 VNDQNTSNY
+12 VNGPNTSTY

-46 PYLYILEKKESQCN
+46 PDLYILEKKESQCN

-88 NSKTRQI
+88 NAKTRQI

-225 KAYKMLEKYIQD
+225 KAYNILEKYIED
-237 TIENE
+237 TFHNE

-256 VNKFFILFDKRDELY
+256 VNKFYILFDKRDELY

-281 TRYKRIEYA
+281 TRYKRIEYV

-311 STADNENIK
+311 STADNENKK

-331 IYIYF
+331 VYIYF

-348 FGIYEKI
+348 FGIYEKN

-365 IAIVSQNTKP
+365 IAIVSLNIKP
-375 KDIKTYNPI
+375 EVKTYNPI

-467 IGGITYSI
+467 IGGITSII

-523 VDTIIVIGYSLL
+523 VDTIVVIGYSLL

-545 NTESIFIKIFIIYVI
+545 NTKSILIKIFIIYVI

-598 TSTNDNTTSTNDNT
+598 TST
-612 TSTASIKPISDPIS
+612 ASINPIS

-666 KFYTDKVSDLDKERE
+666 KFYTDKVSDLDKERRNNYKINPKEIDNE
-681 KNYIYKNNTTEIYN
+681 KYIGHIIE
-695 EDYKRDRRRI
+695 I
-705 EENRKTIANKNI
+705 EENRKAIAQNNIIKLNEFEKNI
-717 EKFDEFKKNIE
+717 EDEKT
-728 KEEEAKKA
+728 AKKE
-736 KRAAEEELQKTR
+736 KRDAEEELQKTR

-761 TFNKEKNS
+761 TFNKENKS

>member
-12 VNDQNTSNY
+12 VNVPNTSTY

-33 LFVIKGDKIAYKE
+33 LFVINDNKIAYKE
-46 PYLYILEKKESQCN
+46 PYLYILEKNESQCN

-88 NSKTRQI
+88 NAKTREI

-104 NSILNKDEICENVE
+104 NSILNKDEICENIE

-135 IICILGSHSNNI
+135 IICILGSHNSNI

-154 KTTGT
+154 ETTDIA
-159 SNIYDGNHIPEG
+159 NIYKGDYIPEG

-188 INENIRNNILTD
+188 INENIRNAILSD
-200 IKVQTIKSVTN
+200 IKAKTINGIIET
-211 TSNSPLKIIIDDTT
+211 NSPLKIIIVDTT
-225 KAYKMLEKYIQD
+225 KAYKILEKYIED
-237 TIENE
+237 TIQNE

-281 TRYKRIEYA
+281 THYKRIEYA

-301 GFNISTMIPN
+301 GFNEKTMTPNN
-311 STADNENIK
+311 STDPDQI

-331 IYIYF
+331 VYIYF

-348 FGIYEKI
+348 FGIFEKN
-355 YLLTDRANPD
+355 YLLEDRTNPD
-365 IAIVSQNTKP
+365 IAIASQDTKP
-375 KDIKTYNPI
+375 EDKKTYNPI
-384 SVKIETKEKNMF
+384 TVKIETKERNIF
-396 DEYLNVYGLYISF
+396 DEYLNVYELYKSF
-409 ITTYPIILIA
+409 ITTYPIILIV
-419 ILILFMI
+419 IIILFMI
-426 IYILHLFNI
+426 IYGLYRINV

-455 ILIIAICCNSWI
+455 IIITIFCCNSI
-467 IGGITYSI
+467 IISALTYSI
-475 AAIYNT
+475 AAIYNA
-481 SKSLYTFV
+481 SKTVYTV
-489 SYVLYF
+489 ISNIIYF
-495 LKYFIIIYL
+495 LKFFIIIYF
-504 IYLVITNQI
+504 IYLVITNQVS
-513 NYIYDLIMFM
+513 YIYDLIMFM

-545 NTESIFIKIFIIYVI
+545 DSNTIAIKIFIIYVI
-560 IMSYIFYKVWFNF
+560 IMSYIYYKVWFNF
-573 DIDMILKIETK
+573 DIEMILDIKSE
-584 TSTNDN
+584 TSTDDIKP
-590 TTSTNDNT
+590 TTSTD
-598 TSTNDNTTSTNDNT
+598 D
-612 TSTASIKPISDPIS
+612 IKPIS

-637 DSVDAADIALQ
+637 DSVDAADIASQ

-660 LYEGAY
+660 LYERAL
-666 KFYTDKVSDLDKERE
+666 KFYTSKVSYLDNERK
-681 KNYIYKNNTTEIYN
+681 KNYTNNTKEIYN
-695 EDYKRDRRRI
+695 EDYKRHIDEI
-705 EENRKTIANKNI
+705 EKYGNAIGDKNI
-717 EKFDEFKKNIE
+717 EKLEIFKKNIE
-728 KEEEAKKA
+728 NERLAKEA

-761 TFNKEKNS
+761 TFSFNKDKRSIIKEKLKNIEIEKDNREKILENNKEESK
-769 FIEKEIEM
+769 
-777 VKEKEKEDKQE
+777 
-788 LDKIKEETERLRKLL
+788 RLRKLL
-803 QKN
+803 KKN

>member
-12 VNDQNTSNY
+12 VNVPNTSTY

-33 LFVIKGDKIAYKE
+33 LFVINDNKIAYKE
-46 PYLYILEKKESQCN
+46 PYLYILEKNESQCN

-88 NSKTRQI
+88 NAKTREI

-104 NSILNKDEICENVE
+104 NSILNKDEICENIE

-135 IICILGSHSNNI
+135 IICILGSHNCNI

-154 KTTGT
+154 ETTDIA
-159 SNIYDGNHIPEG
+159 NIYKGDYIPEG

-188 INENIRNNILTD
+188 INENIRNAILSD
-200 IKVQTIKSVTN
+200 IKAKTINGITE
-211 TSNSPLKIIIDDTT
+211 TNSPLKIIIVDTT
-225 KAYKMLEKYIQD
+225 KAYKILEKYIED
-237 TIENE
+237 TIQNE

-281 TRYKRIEYA
+281 THYKRIEYA

-301 GFNISTMIPN
+301 GFNEKNMTPDSTYKI
-311 STADNENIK
+311 

-331 IYIYF
+331 VYIYF

-348 FGIYEKI
+348 FGIYEKN

-365 IAIVSQNTKP
+365 IAIVSLNIKP
-375 KDIKTYNPI
+375 EVKTYNPI

-467 IGGITYSI
+467 IGGITSII

-495 LKYFIIIYL
+495 LKYFIIIYF

-523 VDTIIVIGYSLL
+523 VDTIVVIGYSLL

-545 NTESIFIKIFIIYVI
+545 NTESILIKIFIIYVI

-573 DIDMILKIETK
+573 DIDMILNIETK

-590 TTSTNDNT
+590 TTST
-598 TSTNDNTTSTNDNT
+598 
-612 TSTASIKPISDPIS
+612 ASINPIS

-637 DSVDAADIALQ
+637 DSVDAADIASQ

-666 KFYTDKVSDLDKERE
+666 KFYTDKVSYLDDERK
-681 KNYIYKNNTTEIYN
+681 KNYIYKNNPTEKDN
-695 EDYKRDRRRI
+695 SDYKRHKDGI
-705 EENRKTIANKNI
+705 EEYGNKIADKNI
-717 EKFDEFKKNIE
+717 EKFKKNIE
-728 KEEEAKKA
+728 KEEEAKK
-736 KRAAEEELQKTR
+736 
-748 DKLKELKIEKLKN
+748 
-761 TFNKEKNS
+761 EKN
-769 FIEKEIEM
+769 
-777 VKEKEKEDKQE
+777 
-788 LDKIKEETERLRKLL
+788 
-803 QKN
+803 

>member
-12 VNDQNTSNY
+12 VNVPNTSTY

-33 LFVIKGDKIAYKE
+33 LFVINDNKIAYKE
-46 PYLYILEKKESQCN
+46 PYLYILEKNESQCN

-88 NSKTRQI
+88 NAKTREI

-104 NSILNKDEICENVE
+104 NSILNKDEICENIE

-135 IICILGSHSNNI
+135 IICILGSHNSNI

-154 KTTGT
+154 ETTDIA
-159 SNIYDGNHIPEG
+159 NIYKGDYIPEG

-188 INENIRNNILTD
+188 INENIRNAILSD
-200 IKVQTIKSVTN
+200 IKAKTINGITE
-211 TSNSPLKIIIDDTT
+211 TNSPLKIIIVDTT
-225 KAYKMLEKYIQD
+225 KAYKILEKYIED
-237 TIENE
+237 TIQNE

-281 TRYKRIEYA
+281 THYKRIEYA

-301 GFNISTMIPN
+301 GFNEKNMTPDSTYKI
-311 STADNENIK
+311 

-331 IYIYF
+331 VYIYF

-348 FGIYEKI
+348 FGIYEKN

-365 IAIVSQNTKP
+365 IAIVSLNIKP
-375 KDIKTYNPI
+375 EVKTYNPI

-467 IGGITYSI
+467 IGGITSII

-523 VDTIIVIGYSLL
+523 VDTIVVIGYSLL

-545 NTESIFIKIFIIYVI
+545 NTESILIKIFIIYVI

-573 DIDMILKIETK
+573 DIDMILNIETK

-590 TTSTNDNT
+590 TTST
-598 TSTNDNTTSTNDNT
+598 
-612 TSTASIKPISDPIS
+612 ASINPIS

-666 KFYTDKVSDLDKERE
+666 KFYTDKVSYLDDERK
-681 KNYIYKNNTTEIYN
+681 KNYIYKNNPTEKDN
-695 EDYKRDRRRI
+695 SDYKRHKDGI
-705 EENRKTIANKNI
+705 EEYGNKIADKNI
-717 EKFDEFKKNIE
+717 EKFKKNIE
-728 KEEEAKKA
+728 KEEEAKK
-736 KRAAEEELQKTR
+736 
-748 DKLKELKIEKLKN
+748 
-761 TFNKEKNS
+761 EKN
-769 FIEKEIEM
+769 
-777 VKEKEKEDKQE
+777 
-788 LDKIKEETERLRKLL
+788 
-803 QKN
+803 

>member
-12 VNDQNTSNY
+12 VNVPNTSTY

-33 LFVIKGDKIAYKE
+33 LFVINDNKIAYKE
-46 PYLYILEKKESQCN
+46 PYLYILEKNESQCN

-88 NSKTRQI
+88 NAKTREI

-104 NSILNKDEICENVE
+104 NSILNKDEICENIE

-135 IICILGSHSNNI
+135 IICILGSHNSNI

-154 KTTGT
+154 ETTDIA
-159 SNIYDGNHIPEG
+159 NIYKGDYIPEG

-188 INENIRNNILTD
+188 INENIRNAILSD
-200 IKVQTIKSVTN
+200 IKAKTINGITE
-211 TSNSPLKIIIDDTT
+211 TNSPLKIIIVDTT
-225 KAYKMLEKYIQD
+225 KAYKILEKYIED
-237 TIENE
+237 TIQNE

-281 TRYKRIEYA
+281 THYKRIEYA

-301 GFNISTMIPN
+301 GFNEKNMTPDSTYKI
-311 STADNENIK
+311 

-331 IYIYF
+331 VYIYF

-348 FGIYEKI
+348 FGIYEKN

-365 IAIVSQNTKP
+365 IAIVSLNIKP
-375 KDIKTYNPI
+375 EVKTYNPI

-467 IGGITYSI
+467 IGGITSII

-523 VDTIIVIGYSLL
+523 VDTIVVIGYSLL

-545 NTESIFIKIFIIYVI
+545 NTESILIKIFIIYVI

-573 DIDMILKIETK
+573 DIDMILKIET
-584 TSTNDN
+584 
-590 TTSTNDNT
+590 
-598 TSTNDNTTSTNDNT
+598 TTSTNDNT
-612 TSTASIKPISDPIS
+612 TSTASINPIS

-637 DSVDAADIALQ
+637 DSGDAVDIALQ

-666 KFYTDKVSDLDKERE
+666 KFYTDKVSYLDDERK
-681 KNYIYKNNTTEIYN
+681 KNYIYKNNPTEKDN
-695 EDYKRDRRRI
+695 SDYKRHKDGI
-705 EENRKTIANKNI
+705 EEYGNKIADKNI
-717 EKFDEFKKNIE
+717 EKFKKNIE
-728 KEEEAKKA
+728 KEEEAKKE
-736 KRAAEEELQKTR
+736 KRDAEEELQKTR

-761 TFNKEKNS
+761 TFNKENKS

-777 VKEKEKEDKQE
+777 VKEKEKEDKQK
-788 LDKIKEETERLRKLL
+788 LDKMKEETERLRKLL

>member
-12 VNDQNTSNY
+12 VNVPNTSTY

-33 LFVIKGDKIAYKE
+33 LFVINDNKIAYKE
-46 PYLYILEKKESQCN
+46 PYLYILEKIESQCN

-88 NSKTRQI
+88 NAKTREI

-104 NSILNKDEICENVE
+104 NSILNKDEICENIE

-135 IICILGSHSNNI
+135 IICILGSHNSNI

-154 KTTGT
+154 ETTDIA
-159 SNIYDGNHIPEG
+159 NIYKGDYIPEG

-188 INENIRNNILTD
+188 INENIRNAILSD
-200 IKVQTIKSVTN
+200 IKAKTINGITE
-211 TSNSPLKIIIDDTT
+211 TNSPLKIIIVDTT
-225 KAYKMLEKYIQD
+225 KAYKILEKYIED
-237 TIENE
+237 TIQNE

-281 TRYKRIEYA
+281 THYKRIEYA

-301 GFNISTMIPN
+301 GFNEKNMTPDSTYKI
-311 STADNENIK
+311 

-331 IYIYF
+331 VYIYF

-348 FGIYEKI
+348 FGIYEKN

-365 IAIVSQNTKP
+365 IAIVSLNIKP
-375 KDIKTYNPI
+375 EVKTYNPI

-467 IGGITYSI
+467 IGGITSII

-523 VDTIIVIGYSLL
+523 VDTIVVIGYSLL

-545 NTESIFIKIFIIYVI
+545 KTESILIKIFIIYVI

-573 DIDMILKIETK
+573 DIDMILKIET
-584 TSTNDN
+584 
-590 TTSTNDNT
+590 
-598 TSTNDNTTSTNDNT
+598 TTSTNDNT
-612 TSTASIKPISDPIS
+612 TSTASINPIS

-637 DSVDAADIALQ
+637 DSGDAVDIALQ

-666 KFYTDKVSDLDKERE
+666 KFYTDKVSYLDDERK
-681 KNYIYKNNTTEIYN
+681 KNYIYKNNPTEKDN
-695 EDYKRDRRRI
+695 SDYKRHKDGI
-705 EENRKTIANKNI
+705 EEYGNKIADKNI
-717 EKFDEFKKNIE
+717 EKFKKNIE
-728 KEEEAKKA
+728 KEEEAKKE
-736 KRAAEEELQKTR
+736 KRDAEEELQKTR

-761 TFNKEKNS
+761 TFNKENKS

-777 VKEKEKEDKQE
+777 VKEKENEDKQK
-788 LDKIKEETERLRKLL
+788 LDKMKEQTERLRKLL

>member
-12 VNDQNTSNY
+12 VNVPNTSTY

-33 LFVIKGDKIAYKE
+33 LFVINDNKIAYKE
-46 PYLYILEKKESQCN
+46 PYLYILEKNESQCN

-88 NSKTRQI
+88 NAKTREI

-104 NSILNKDEICENVE
+104 NSILNKDEICENIE

-135 IICILGSHSNNI
+135 IICILGSHNSNI

-154 KTTGT
+154 ETTDIA
-159 SNIYDGNHIPEG
+159 NIYKGDYIPEG

-188 INENIRNNILTD
+188 INENIRNAILSD
-200 IKVQTIKSVTN
+200 IKAKTINGITE
-211 TSNSPLKIIIDDTT
+211 TNSPLKIIIVDTT
-225 KAYKMLEKYIQD
+225 KAYKILEKYIED
-237 TIENE
+237 TIQNE

-281 TRYKRIEYA
+281 THYKRIEYA

-301 GFNISTMIPN
+301 GFNEKNMTPDSTYKI
-311 STADNENIK
+311 

-331 IYIYF
+331 VYIYF

-348 FGIYEKI
+348 FGIYEKN

-365 IAIVSQNTKP
+365 IAIVSLNIKP
-375 KDIKTYNPI
+375 EVKTYNPI

-523 VDTIIVIGYSLL
+523 VDTIVVIGYSLL

-545 NTESIFIKIFIIYVI
+545 NTESILIKIFIIYVI

-573 DIDMILKIETK
+573 DIDMILNIETK

-590 TTSTNDNT
+590 TTST
-598 TSTNDNTTSTNDNT
+598 
-612 TSTASIKPISDPIS
+612 ASINPIS

-666 KFYTDKVSDLDKERE
+666 KFYTDKVSYLDDERK
-681 KNYIYKNNTTEIYN
+681 KNYIYKNNPTEKDN
-695 EDYKRDRRRI
+695 SDYKRHKDGI
-705 EENRKTIANKNI
+705 EEYGNKIADKNI
-717 EKFDEFKKNIE
+717 EKFKKNIE
-728 KEEEAKKA
+728 KEEEAKK
-736 KRAAEEELQKTR
+736 
-748 DKLKELKIEKLKN
+748 
-761 TFNKEKNS
+761 EKN
-769 FIEKEIEM
+769 
-777 VKEKEKEDKQE
+777 
-788 LDKIKEETERLRKLL
+788 
-803 QKN
+803 

>member
-12 VNDQNTSNY
+12 VNVPNTSTY

-33 LFVIKGDKIAYKE
+33 LFVINDNKIAYKE
-46 PYLYILEKKESQCN
+46 PYLYILEKNESQCN

-88 NSKTRQI
+88 NAKTREI

-104 NSILNKDEICENVE
+104 NSILNKDEICENIE

-135 IICILGSHSNNI
+135 IICILGSHNCNI

-154 KTTGT
+154 ETTDIA
-159 SNIYDGNHIPEG
+159 NIYKGDYIPEG

-188 INENIRNNILTD
+188 INENIRNAILSD
-200 IKVQTIKSVTN
+200 IKAKTINGITE
-211 TSNSPLKIIIDDTT
+211 TNSPLKIIIVDTT
-225 KAYKMLEKYIQD
+225 KAYKILEKYIED
-237 TIENE
+237 TIQNE

-281 TRYKRIEYA
+281 THYKRIEYA

-301 GFNISTMIPN
+301 GFNEKNMTPDSTYKI
-311 STADNENIK
+311 

-331 IYIYF
+331 VYIYF

-348 FGIYEKI
+348 FGIYEKN

-365 IAIVSQNTKP
+365 IAIVSLNIKP
-375 KDIKTYNPI
+375 EVKTYNPI

-467 IGGITYSI
+467 IGGITSII
-475 AAIYNT
+475 AAIYST

-523 VDTIIVIGYSLL
+523 VDTIVVIGYSLL

-545 NTESIFIKIFIIYVI
+545 NTESILIKIFIIYVI

-573 DIDMILKIETK
+573 DIDMILNIETK

-590 TTSTNDNT
+590 TTST
-598 TSTNDNTTSTNDNT
+598 
-612 TSTASIKPISDPIS
+612 ASINPIS

-666 KFYTDKVSDLDKERE
+666 KFYTDKVSYLDDERK
-681 KNYIYKNNTTEIYN
+681 KNYIYKNNPTEKDN
-695 EDYKRDRRRI
+695 SDYKRHKDGI
-705 EENRKTIANKNI
+705 EEYGNKIADKNI
-717 EKFDEFKKNIE
+717 EKFKKNIE
-728 KEEEAKKA
+728 KEEEAKKE
-736 KRAAEEELQKTR
+736 KRDAEEELQKTR

-761 TFNKEKNS
+761 TFNKENKS

-777 VKEKEKEDKQE
+777 VKEKEKEDKQK
-788 LDKIKEETERLRKLL
+788 LDKMKEETERLRKLL

>member
-12 VNDQNTSNY
+12 VNVPNTSTY

-33 LFVIKGDKIAYKE
+33 LFVINDNKIAYKE
-46 PYLYILEKKESQCN
+46 PYLYILEKNESQCN

-88 NSKTRQI
+88 NAKTREI

-104 NSILNKDEICENVE
+104 NSILNKDEICENIE

-154 KTTGT
+154 ETTDIA
-159 SNIYDGNHIPEG
+159 NIYKGDYIPEG

-188 INENIRNNILTD
+188 INENIRNAILSD
-200 IKVQTIKSVTN
+200 IKAKTINGITE
-211 TSNSPLKIIIDDTT
+211 TNSPLKIIIVDTT
-225 KAYKMLEKYIQD
+225 KAYKILEKYIED
-237 TIENE
+237 TIQNE

-281 TRYKRIEYA
+281 THYKRIEYA

-301 GFNISTMIPN
+301 GFNEKNMTPDSTYKI
-311 STADNENIK
+311 

-331 IYIYF
+331 VYIYF

-348 FGIYEKI
+348 FGIYEKN

-365 IAIVSQNTKP
+365 IAIVSLNIKP
-375 KDIKTYNPI
+375 EVKTYNPI

-467 IGGITYSI
+467 IGGITSII
-475 AAIYNT
+475 AAIYST

-523 VDTIIVIGYSLL
+523 VDTIVVIGYSLL

-545 NTESIFIKIFIIYVI
+545 NTESILIKIFIIYVI

-573 DIDMILKIETK
+573 DIDMILNIETK

-590 TTSTNDNT
+590 TTST
-598 TSTNDNTTSTNDNT
+598 
-612 TSTASIKPISDPIS
+612 ASINPIS

-666 KFYTDKVSDLDKERE
+666 KFYTDKVSYLDDERK
-681 KNYIYKNNTTEIYN
+681 KNYIYKNNPTEKDN
-695 EDYKRDRRRI
+695 SDYKRHKDGI
-705 EENRKTIANKNI
+705 EEYGNKIADKNI
-717 EKFDEFKKNIE
+717 EKFKKNIE
-728 KEEEAKKA
+728 KEEEAKKE
-736 KRAAEEELQKTR
+736 KRDAEEELQKTR

-761 TFNKEKNS
+761 TFNKENKS

-777 VKEKEKEDKQE
+777 VKEKEKEDKQK
-788 LDKIKEETERLRKLL
+788 LDKMKEETERLRKLL

>member
-12 VNDQNTSNY
+12 VNVPNTSTY

-33 LFVIKGDKIAYKE
+33 LFVINDNKIAYKE
-46 PYLYILEKKESQCN
+46 PYLYILEKNESQCN

-88 NSKTRQI
+88 NAKTREI

-104 NSILNKDEICENVE
+104 NSILNKDEICENIE

-135 IICILGSHSNNI
+135 IICILGSHGNNI
-147 INHSNIL
+147 INRGNIL
-154 KTTGT
+154 GT
-159 SNIYDGNHIPEG
+159 IGTANIYDGNHIPEG
-171 NYYHTIK
+171 NYYHTIQNA

-183 NDNLK
+183 NYNLK
-188 INENIRNNILTD
+188 INGNIQNAILND
-200 IKVQTIKSVTN
+200 INGKIIKDLTEINSP
-211 TSNSPLKIIIDDTT
+211 NSPLKIIIVDTT
-225 KAYKMLEKYIQD
+225 KAYKILEKYIED
-237 TIENE
+237 TIQNE

-276 KLKDG
+276 KLKDN
-281 TRYKRIEYA
+281 THYKRIEYA

-301 GFNISTMIPN
+301 GFDIITMIPN
-311 STADNENIK
+311 STADNENIKNENIK

-331 IYIYF
+331 VYIYF

-348 FGIYEKI
+348 FGIYEKN
-355 YLLTDRANPD
+355 YLLADRINPD
-365 IAIVSQNTKP
+365 IAIVSLNIKP
-375 KDIKTYNPI
+375 EVKTYNPI

-396 DEYLNVYGLYISF
+396 DEYLNVYELYISF

-419 ILILFMI
+419 ILILFMF
-426 IYILHLFNI
+426 IYILHKFNI

-495 LKYFIIIYL
+495 LKYFIIIYF

-523 VDTIIVIGYSLL
+523 VDTIVVIGYSLL

-545 NTESIFIKIFIIYVI
+545 NIESIFIKIFIIYVI

-590 TTSTNDNT
+590 TTST
-598 TSTNDNTTSTNDNT
+598 
-612 TSTASIKPISDPIS
+612 ASINPIS

-666 KFYTDKVSDLDKERE
+666 KFYTDKVSYLDDERK

-705 EENRKTIANKNI
+705 EENGKKIADKNI

-728 KEEEAKKA
+728 KEGLAKEA

-761 TFNKEKNS
+761 TFNNEKKSIIKEKLKN
-769 FIEKEIEM
+769 IEEE
-777 VKEKEKEDKQE
+777 EKNRYQILENNKK
-788 LDKIKEETERLRKLL
+788 ETERLRILL

>member
-12 VNDQNTSNY
+12 VNVPNTSTY

-33 LFVIKGDKIAYKE
+33 LFVINDNKIAYKE
-46 PYLYILEKKESQCN
+46 PYLYILEKNESQCN

-88 NSKTRQI
+88 NAKTREI

-104 NSILNKDEICENVE
+104 NSILNKDEICENIE

-135 IICILGSHSNNI
+135 IICILGSHNSNI

-154 KTTGT
+154 ETTDIA
-159 SNIYDGNHIPEG
+159 NIYKGDYIPEG

-188 INENIRNNILTD
+188 INENIRNAILSD
-200 IKVQTIKSVTN
+200 INAKTINGIIET
-211 TSNSPLKIIIDDTT
+211 NSPLKIIIVDTT
-225 KAYKMLEKYIQD
+225 KAYKILEKYIED
-237 TIENE
+237 TIQNE

-281 TRYKRIEYA
+281 THYKRIEYA

-301 GFNISTMIPN
+301 GFNEKNMTPDSTYKI
-311 STADNENIK
+311 

-348 FGIYEKI
+348 FGIYEKN

-365 IAIVSQNTKP
+365 IAIVSLNIKP
-375 KDIKTYNPI
+375 EVKTYNPI

-467 IGGITYSI
+467 IGGITSII

-523 VDTIIVIGYSLL
+523 VDTIVVIGYSLL

-545 NTESIFIKIFIIYVI
+545 NTESILIKIFIIYVI

-573 DIDMILKIETK
+573 DIDMILNIETK

-590 TTSTNDNT
+590 TTST
-598 TSTNDNTTSTNDNT
+598 
-612 TSTASIKPISDPIS
+612 ASINPIS

-666 KFYTDKVSDLDKERE
+666 KFYTDKVSYLDDERK
-681 KNYIYKNNTTEIYN
+681 KNYIYKNNPTEKDN
-695 EDYKRDRRRI
+695 SDYKRHKDGI
-705 EENRKTIANKNI
+705 EEYGNKIADKNI
-717 EKFDEFKKNIE
+717 EKFKKNIE
-728 KEEEAKKA
+728 KEEEAKK
-736 KRAAEEELQKTR
+736 
-748 DKLKELKIEKLKN
+748 
-761 TFNKEKNS
+761 EKN
-769 FIEKEIEM
+769 
-777 VKEKEKEDKQE
+777 
-788 LDKIKEETERLRKLL
+788 
-803 QKN
+803 